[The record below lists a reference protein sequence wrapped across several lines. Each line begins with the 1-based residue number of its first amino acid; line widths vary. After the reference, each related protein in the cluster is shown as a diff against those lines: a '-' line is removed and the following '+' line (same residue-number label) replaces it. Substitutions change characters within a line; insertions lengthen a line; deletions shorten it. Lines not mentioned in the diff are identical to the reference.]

1 MLSSR
6 GASSAA
12 IKRLTIEYKQLSS
25 DPNSLFPAT
34 GPIDESNYL
43 VWEALVPGPEGTPFE
58 GGVFTAKLTFRMYK
72 NNNNNNN
79 NRKGWVDVPITDI
92 TCFHSLIAPT
102 YPLEPPVMKFEPPL
116 FHPNVYP
123 DGTVC
128 ISILHAAGDD
138 PNSELILLE
147 ALQQMNKC

>member
-43 VWEALVPGPEGTPFE
+43 EWEALVPGPEDSPYE
-58 GGVFTAKLTFRMYK
+58 GGVFVARLSFRE
-72 NNNNNNN
+72 
-79 NRKGWVDVPITDI
+79 
-92 TCFHSLIAPT
+92 CS
-102 YPLEPPVMKFEPPL
+102 
-116 FHPNVYP
+116 
-123 DGTVC
+123 C
-128 ISILHAAGDD
+128 AA
-138 PNSELILLE
+138 
-147 ALQQMNKC
+147 AAAA

>member
-58 GGVFTAKLTFRMYK
+58 GGVFTAKLTFRTYK
-72 NNNNNNN
+72 K
-79 NRKGWVDVPITDI
+79 RIKTITAFIDLKS
-92 TCFHSLIAPT
+92 FFF
-102 YPLEPPVMKFEPPL
+102 K
-116 FHPNVYP
+116 
-123 DGTVC
+123 
-128 ISILHAAGDD
+128 
-138 PNSELILLE
+138 
-147 ALQQMNKC
+147 